1 MVIAFYHSILC
12 LVTNSFA
19 LELMEEGFV
28 EKKDFSSSVKYI
40 RTKWCKL
47 KSNKNVNNLTN
58 RKIVEYGNT
67 DRLKHTFLSLVCKS
81 IEGERN

>member
-1 MVIAFYHSILC
+1 MVIALYHSILC

-28 EKKDFSSSVKYI
+28 KKKDLSSSVKYI

-58 RKIVEYGNT
+58 RKIV
-67 DRLKHTFLSLVCKS
+67 
-81 IEGERN
+81 